1 MAKSKIILLIIVVV
15 IIIAAVVL
23 TVILTGKKGLKGEK
37 GAAPSEGK
45 PIEEGTVIAESVY
58 GFSAEIKGIKDK
70 TLSLDAS
77 ILLAD
82 TTKPPLTV
90 SVKGTITNDTK
101 IVMLEFP
108 KELSADPTKPNYPK
122 EIKMSFSDLRVG
134 DKINVG
140 TFTNVSENIKN
151 NTEFP
156 IKNIFIFEKH

>member
-1 MAKSKIILLIIVVV
+1 MVKSKILLLIIVVV
-15 IIIAAVVL
+15 IIIVAVVL
-23 TVILTGKKGLKGEK
+23 AVILTGKKGPGGEETVP
-37 GAAPSEGK
+37 GEGK

-82 TTKPPLTV
+82 TTQPPLKV
-90 SVKGTITNDTK
+90 SAKGTVTNDTE

-108 KELSADPTKPNYPK
+108 KELSPDPTKPNYPK
-122 EIKMSFSDLRVG
+122 EIKMSFSDLRMG